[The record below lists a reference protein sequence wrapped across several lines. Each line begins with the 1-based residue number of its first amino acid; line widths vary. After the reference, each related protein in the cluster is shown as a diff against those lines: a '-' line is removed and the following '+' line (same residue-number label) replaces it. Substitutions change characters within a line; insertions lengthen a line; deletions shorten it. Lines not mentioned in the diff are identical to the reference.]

1 MPDNRLGYSR
11 GIMEQL
17 KASHSHLS
25 QEELLDLVCHLTKT
39 YVLDQTIPFDI
50 PLPERAEDLKDD
62 APYAPPSPDEVQ
74 DDDTPE
80 VRFARLIEGLKRRT
94 RLPQLNGF
102 TVDDSGRAVLI
113 VDNQKIT
120 FGERVTVEFVPVRQ
134 NPTTPTPAPVAEEEA
149 LRRAPG
155 ATPAPEPEPRARAR
169 PGAPP
174 PPPKTPTP
182 PKPKPEDPPADDGY
196 DASVER
202 FRRLDLD

>member
-1 MPDNRLGYSR
+1 MPDKRLGYSR

-62 APYAPPSPDEVQ
+62 APYALPSPDEVQ
-74 DDDTPE
+74 DDDTPD

-94 RLPQLNGF
+94 RLPQLDGF
-102 TVDDSGRAVLI
+102 SVDNAGRAVLV

-120 FGERVTVEFVPVRQ
+120 FGERVTVEFVPLRQ
-134 NPTTPTPAPVAEEEA
+134 NPTTPTPAPEEPP
-149 LRRAPG
+149 RRSPG
-155 ATPAPEPEPRARAR
+155 ATPAPAPAPRARTR

-174 PPPKTPTP
+174 QPKTPTP
-182 PKPKPEDPPADDGY
+182 PKPKPEDPPAEDGY

>member
-1 MPDNRLGYSR
+1 
-11 GIMEQL
+11 MEQL

-39 YVLDQTIPFDI
+39 YVMDQAIPFDI

-80 VRFARLIEGLKRRT
+80 IRFARLIDGLKRRT
-94 RLPQLNGF
+94 RLPQLAGF
-102 TVDDSGRAVLI
+102 TVDDTGRAVLV

-120 FGERVTVEFVPVRQ
+120 FGERVTVEFVPLRQ
-134 NPTTPTPAPVAEEEA
+134 NPTAPAPAAEEPA
-149 LRRAPG
+149 PRRTPG
-155 ATPAPEPEPRARAR
+155 ATPAPEPAPAPRSRTR

-174 PPPKTPTP
+174 PRPKTPIP
-182 PKPKPEDPPADDGY
+182 PKPKPEDPPADDEY